1 MLKGCLNIC
10 IKSYVLSNK
19 SLEKKL
25 LEIIALKTFS
35 CNKDN
40 ISRTNAYFHFYN
52 LHRDIRWSLLA
63 HMVSRNAGWN
73 MCDLEGHWVPRIL
86 NQEKRQWLFHTYERA
101 NWLIF
106 QDAYPQL
113 LLYHY
118 STKIGKPMF
127 HLLKYFHVSLFMEA
141 EWNYYWKARDDNRL
155 MTSLIINEQNV
166 IQQPVIENPDYA
178 RKVFK
183 TVLFFLQDWLHF
195 SYVLF
200 PTMEGELYGASVNG
214 FWSVSKRIDLGKR
227 LANILFH
234 DELHQGFIKFVKNT
248 PHTGSR
254 YDYEQLFFPKLER
267 TTPFLRS
274 SYPVVEHDRD
284 YLHDWSLSKRLK
296 RGWFSKNIH
305 HRHSIHLTE
314 WYKDKQKQLHAVIIL
329 KQLFGK

>member
-40 ISRTNAYFHFYN
+40 ISRTNAYYRFYS
-52 LHRDIRWSLLA
+52 LHPDVRWSLLA

-73 MCDLEGHWVPRIL
+73 MCDLEGQWVPRIL
-86 NQEKRQWLFHTYERA
+86 GQEKRQQLFLTYERA

-118 STKIGKPMF
+118 STKFGKPMF
-127 HLLKYFHVSLFMEA
+127 HLLKYFHVSLFMEC
-141 EWNYYWKARDDNRL
+141 EWNYYWKVRDCDRL
-155 MTSLIINEQNV
+155 TTSLIINEQNV
-166 IQQPVIENPDYA
+166 IQLPVMEHPFYA

-183 TVLFFLQDWLHF
+183 TALFFLQDLLHF

-200 PTMEGELYGASVNG
+200 PTVGGDLYGASVNG
-214 FWSVSKRIDLGKR
+214 FWSVTKRIDLGKR

-234 DELHQGFIKFVKNT
+234 NELHPGFILFVKNT

-254 YDYEQLFFPKLER
+254 YDYEQFFTPKPAR

-274 SYPVVEHDRD
+274 EYPVVKHHRD
-284 YLHDWSLSKRLK
+284 DVHDWSLSKRFQ
-296 RGWFSKNIH
+296 RRWFSERID
-305 HRHSIHLTE
+305 HRHPIQLTE
-314 WYKDKQKQLHAVIIL
+314 WYKEKQKQLHAVINL
-329 KQLFGK
+329 KDLFGQ